1 MATSETIQVEVVYAA
16 PHQQQVHALQ
26 LPAGTTAQQAVEQ
39 SGLLQ
44 AHPELLNQPL
54 VLGIYGKAVKADQ
67 VLRARDR
74 VEIYRP
80 LLGDPKEIRR
90 RRAAEAQQRR
100 LQGTT

>member
-1 MATSETIQVEVVYAA
+1 MAASDPIPVEVVYAA
-16 PHQQQVHALQ
+16 PLQQQVYRLL
-26 LPAGTTAQQAVEQ
+26 LPAGTTAQQAVKQ
-39 SGLLQ
+39 SGVLQ
-44 AHPELLNQPL
+44 AHPELQAQPL
-54 VLGIYGKAVKADQ
+54 TLGIYGKAVKAEQ

-100 LQGTT
+100 TQGTS